1 MKRTALLITVALLLA
16 ACHRDGRPA
25 DVMDHGQMVA
35 FLTEAYMLEGFY
47 AVETQYRYDSLLP
60 EVVAAYDD
68 ILTRQ
73 DLSRKKV
80 EKSLKYYASHPA
92 EYQII
97 HDSVL
102 AILDAENNVDDS
114 KSAASIVSYGLD

>member
-1 MKRTALLITVALLLA
+1 
-16 ACHRDGRPA
+16 
-25 DVMDHGQMVA
+25 MDHGQMVT
-35 FLTEAYMLEGFY
+35 FLSEAYMLEGFY

-68 ILTRQ
+68 ILARQ
-73 DLSRKKV
+73 GLSRRKV
-80 EKSLKYYASHPA
+80 EKSLKYYSSHPD

-102 AILDAENNVDDS
+102 AIMDS
-114 KSAASIVSYGLD
+114 NDPDKAASL